1 MTIALFPNI
10 QNQKSERISLTVANF
25 FLKKSIS
32 VVVEDTYQK
41 RLGLPSL
48 SSVDQKKIKFLIT
61 MGGDGTILKIAHQYA
76 HLNAAILGVNLGS
89 LGFMADVQITQIEE
103 RLEEFLKGQFKIEK
117 RMTVDVI
124 TQHQKAFFAINECTL
139 HWAEN
144 PSLVEIS
151 IFVNDRLLNTFE
163 ADGIILAT
171 PNGSTAYSLAA
182 GGPILS
188 PDLEALVL
196 TPINPHTISNRP
208 IVLTTKETIRLE
220 YISQKEAI
228 EVMLDGYN
236 RFQLKTGEHILLKR
250 SAKTFNLVKL
260 DSINY
265 FETLRKKL
273 GWTGKLRH

>member
-1 MTIALFPNI
+1 MTIAFFPNI
-10 QNQKSERISLTVANF
+10 QDRKSESISLTVANF
-25 FLKKSIS
+25 FIKKNIS
-32 VVVEDTYQK
+32 VVVEDGYEK
-41 RLGLPSL
+41 RLGLASI
-48 SSVDQKKIKFLIT
+48 SSADQKKIKFLIT
-61 MGGDGTILKIAHQYA
+61 MGGDGTILQIAHKYA
-76 HLNAAILGVNLGS
+76 HLNAAILGINLGS
-89 LGFMADVQITQIEE
+89 LGFMADVRVTQIEE
-103 RLEEFLKGQFKIEK
+103 SLEEFLKGQYTIEK
-117 RMTVDVI
+117 RMTIDVI
-124 TQHQKAFFAINECTL
+124 SQHQNSFFAINECAL
-139 HWAEN
+139 HRASN

-151 IFVNDRLLNTFE
+151 IYVNDLLLNTFE

-188 PDLEALVL
+188 PDLDALVL

-208 IVLTTKETIRLE
+208 FVLTTKETIRLE
-220 YISQKEAI
+220 YISKKEAI
-228 EVMLDGYN
+228 EVTLDGYN

-250 SAKTFNLVKL
+250 SAKTFNLIKL